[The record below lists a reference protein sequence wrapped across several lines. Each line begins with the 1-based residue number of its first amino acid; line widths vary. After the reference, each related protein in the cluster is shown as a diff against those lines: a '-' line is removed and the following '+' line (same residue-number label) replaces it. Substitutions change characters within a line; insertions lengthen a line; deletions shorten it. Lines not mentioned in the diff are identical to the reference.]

1 MREIDGRQ
9 QNRGA
14 FLNLDSIGLF
24 AYVIGLLSSLF
35 GFRSQGALIGA
46 VGLGL
51 VIIFYLKSPLND
63 LLALDYRKQERV
75 NIGLAV
81 VFVVF
86 LFARWASIVVF
97 CIGALFFLHGCVSL
111 KGRKIY
117 IGSAWRL
124 EDRTC
129 YTQATHPFRYWLWT
143 LFYLSIGVFLLV
155 YLLLTNLWIISEM
168 RRD

>member
-1 MREIDGRQ
+1 MRDIDERRR
-9 QNRGA
+9 NRPDL
-14 FLNLDSIGLF
+14 LNLDSIGWS

-51 VIIFYLKSPLND
+51 VIIFYLRSPLND
-63 LLALDYRKQERV
+63 LLALDPKKERLNV
-75 NIGLAV
+75 GLAV
-81 VFVVF
+81 VFGLF
-86 LFARWASIVVF
+86 LLVRLTGIAFL
-97 CIGALFFLHGCVSL
+97 CIGAFFFLHGCVSL

-124 EDRTC
+124 VDRTC

-143 LFYLSIGVFLLV
+143 LFYLSFGNFLLV
-155 YLLLTNLWIISEM
+155 FLLLTNLWVVYEM
-168 RRD
+168 RGR